1 MNEETAVGVPLR
13 APVELS
19 KERPA
24 GSVGVIDQEVT
35 APPLEVGVTDVMATP
50 FVRVHE
56 LGL

>member
-1 MNEETAVGVPLR
+1 MEDETTVGVPLS
-13 APVELS
+13 APVDVS

-24 GSVGVIDQEVT
+24 GSVGVIAQEVT
-35 APPLEVGVTDVMATP
+35 APPLEVGVTAVMATP

>member
-13 APVELS
+13 APVEVS

-35 APPLEVGVTDVMATP
+35 APPLEVGETDVMATP

>member
-1 MNEETAVGVPLR
+1 MTEETAVGVPLS
-13 APVELS
+13 APVEVS

-24 GSVGVIDQEVT
+24 GSVGVIDQAVT
-35 APPLEVGVTDVMATP
+35 APPLEVGVTDVMTTP